1 MRSIQANIDT
11 IHSAMTQACEQAG
24 RADNSVQLMAVSK
37 TRTASEI
44 RCAATSGILHMGEN
58 YLQEA
63 TGKIAALADTELTWH
78 FIGAIQSNKTRDIA
92 THFDWVHTVDRNKI
106 ARRLNQHCLD
116 ANLTLNVCIQVNV
129 DREPQKAGIAPE
141 HLSVLVDEISAMK
154 GLRLRGLMAIPR
166 PPTDAPDT
174 LESQIQNFTRLTRL
188 FKQQI
193 NRKILLP
200 AWDTLSMGMSGD
212 YIAAIHAGSTI
223 VRVGTAI
230 FGPRSNQSDN
240 KIHLA

>member
-1 MRSIQANIDT
+1 MRSIQANIDAL
-11 IHSAMTQACEQAG
+11 HSAISQACEQSG
-24 RADNSVQLMAVSK
+24 RAANSVQLMAVSK

-44 RCAATSGILHMGEN
+44 RRAAASGILHIGEN

-63 TGKIAALADTELTWH
+63 TEKIASLADIELTWH

-106 ARRLNQHCLD
+106 ARRLNQHCIE
-116 ANLTLNVCIQVNV
+116 ANHTLNVCIQVNI
-129 DREPQKAGIAPE
+129 DKEPQKAGLSPE
-141 HLSVLVDEISAMK
+141 NISALVDEIIPMK
-154 GLRLRGLMAIPR
+154 GLCLRGLMAIPR
-166 PPTDAPDT
+166 PPADTPNT
-174 LESQIQNFTRLTRL
+174 LESQIQNFTRLTKL
-188 FKQQI
+188 FEQQI
-193 NRKILLP
+193 DRKIHLP

-212 YIAAIHAGSTI
+212 YIEAIHAGSTI

-240 KIHLA
+240 KVHLA

>member
-1 MRSIQANIDT
+1 
-11 IHSAMTQACEQAG
+11 
-24 RADNSVQLMAVSK
+24 
-37 TRTASEI
+37 
-44 RCAATSGILHMGEN
+44 MGEN

-63 TGKIAALADTELTWH
+63 TKKIAALDDIDLTWH

-106 ARRLNQHCLD
+106 ARRLNQHCLE
-116 ANLTLNVCIQVNV
+116 ANLTLNVCIQVNI
-129 DREPQKAGIAPE
+129 DKEPQKAGIVPE
-141 HLSVLVDEISAMK
+141 HLDALVDEISTMK
-154 GLRLRGLMAIPR
+154 ALHLRGLMAIPR
-166 PPTDAPDT
+166 PLADTPDT

-193 NRKILLP
+193 NRKTLLP

-230 FGPRSNQSDN
+230 FGPRSNQSND